1 VSAPPPPDSTAV
13 LRSLHAR
20 FGMASEVN
28 VTVLAVLACDRAR
41 VQELLKSRCYGVM
54 VIIWGSA
61 KTAVRTAAR
70 PFCAR
75 PCFDFALERVGD
87 PTVREERTPSRRCC

>member
-1 VSAPPPPDSTAV
+1 MSAPPPPDSTAV

-54 VIIWGSA
+54 VLRFWIRPKQLASCIAAAA
-61 KTAVRTAAR
+61 KKHMRNAR
-70 PFCAR
+70 PR
-75 PCFDFALERVGD
+75 GVIYGIVEGGR
-87 PTVREERTPSRRCC
+87 RIITP